1 MRNKYLILSVFLL
14 IVALFPFAATT
25 HAQSIKQRM
34 AARLPTIDA
43 MKNSGIV
50 GENNRGFLQYL
61 TSKRPHQNI
70 VAAEN
75 HDRQT
80 VYAEIGKKEG
90 APAALVGQRRAR
102 MLLERGPHGQWFQ
115 KPNGKWFK
123 K

>member
-1 MRNKYLILSVFLL
+1 MRNKYFIPVFLM
-14 IVALFPFAATT
+14 IVVLLPFAATV

-34 AARLPTIDA
+34 AARIPTIDA

-50 GENNRGFLQYL
+50 GEDNRGFLEYL
-61 TSKRPHQNI
+61 TSKKPQQNI

-102 MLLERGPHGQWFQ
+102 MLFERGPHGQWFQ
-115 KPNGKWFK
+115 KPDGKWYK